1 MKHCIKELRTSF
13 GWTQEQFSEKLGVS
27 RQTVISIENGKY
39 NPSLELAFRVSK
51 LFGKKIEE
59 VFIFEEGSGE
69 L

>member
-39 NPSLELAFRVSK
+39 NPSLELAFRISK
-51 LFGKKIEE
+51 LFGN
-59 VFIFEEGSGE
+59 SY
-69 L
+69 